1 MFGFVVC
8 FPGGSTERVYQ
19 THTWRARILQ
29 ALLWCYNNRQV
40 RIFALEEKTMNLG
53 PTELIIILVIVVLL
67 FGVGRLSQIGGELGK
82 GIREFR
88 SGLREEDDDDASE
101 KKEEDDQA

>member
-1 MFGFVVC
+1 
-8 FPGGSTERVYQ
+8 
-19 THTWRARILQ
+19 
-29 ALLWCYNNRQV
+29 
-40 RIFALEEKTMNLG
+40 MNLG

-88 SGLREEDDDDASE
+88 SGLREDPEAESDD
-101 KKEEDDQA
+101 EEEQA

>member
-1 MFGFVVC
+1 
-8 FPGGSTERVYQ
+8 
-19 THTWRARILQ
+19 
-29 ALLWCYNNRQV
+29 
-40 RIFALEEKTMNLG
+40 MNLG

-88 SGLREEDDDDASE
+88 SGLREDEDNDDGG
-101 KKEEDDQA
+101 EEEEQA